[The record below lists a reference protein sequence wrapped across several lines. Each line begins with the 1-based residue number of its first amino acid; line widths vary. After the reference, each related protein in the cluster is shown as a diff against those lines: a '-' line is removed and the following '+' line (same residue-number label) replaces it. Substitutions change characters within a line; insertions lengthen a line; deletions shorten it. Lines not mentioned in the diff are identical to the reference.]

1 MVLTEL
7 QFIIN
12 IYQFFTLHLAL
23 CHRDLTSA
31 IYCRERNN
39 RSSRPKLFCKKM
51 FFKIPQNLEENT
63 SSRASLLIDCRFIK
77 IKKEKN
83 FFSCEFG
90 EIFKN
95 IFFYRTSSWLL
106 FKTRNIQVSWTFICY
121 PYELVIRFE

>member
-83 FFSCEFG
+83 FFPVNLEKFLRTYFFIERLRGCFLKP
-90 EIFKN
+90 EIYKF
-95 IFFYRTSSWLL
+95 RELL
-106 FKTRNIQVSWTFICY
+106 Y
-121 PYELVIRFE
+121 VIPMS

>member
-23 CHRDLTSA
+23 CHRDLTST

-63 SSRASLLIDCRFIK
+63 SSRACLLIDCRFIK

-83 FFSCEFG
+83 FFPVNLEKFL
-90 EIFKN
+90 
-95 IFFYRTSSWLL
+95 RTSFFIEHLRGCFLKPEIYKFRELL
-106 FKTRNIQVSWTFICY
+106 Y
-121 PYELVIRFE
+121 VIPMS

>member
-1 MVLTEL
+1 MTEL

-83 FFSCEFG
+83 FFPVNLEKFL
-90 EIFKN
+90 
-95 IFFYRTSSWLL
+95 RTSFFIEQLRSCFLKPEIYKFRELL
-106 FKTRNIQVSWTFICY
+106 YIIPMS
-121 PYELVIRFE
+121 